1 MAATIGVTG
10 QVTAASGTWN
20 TLLARMSPASVTLTQ
35 TGGEAD
41 STEFAS
47 SPPAIPRSYLP
58 GLRTFGVSLEAY
70 SATPV
75 LGVTGGLAYAGAQ
88 YDTNIFDWE
97 LTLNQQVQETT
108 DFAISAAWR
117 TFTNG
122 LQDWMGAYSGFID
135 GTTAIDNITEAAAAP
150 TLGALTLTISSGNT
164 LAGTVFTRSLSAAI
178 RVDDRNIVR
187 QEFRGSSNLTVVGTD
202 AVLAANSG
210 TMVVLPSGTMVI
222 TAATGRTYTGAFI
235 PTSLN
240 IRVAQGEITRI
251 RASGQGTGA
260 LTIA

>member
-10 QVTAASGTWN
+10 QVTAASGTWI

-41 STEFAS
+41 STEFAG

-58 GLRTFGVSLEAY
+58 NLRTFGVSIEAY

-75 LGVTGGLAYAGAQ
+75 MGVTGGIAYAGSQ

-108 DFAISAAWR
+108 DFNISSAWR
-117 TFTNG
+117 TFDDG

-135 GTTAIDNITEAAAAP
+135 SSTAIDNITEVTASP
-150 TLGALTLTISSGNT
+150 TLGTLTLTISSGNT
-164 LAGTVFTRSLSAAI
+164 MAGTVFTRSLSAAV

-187 QEFRGSSNLTVVGTD
+187 YEFRGSSNLTVVGSD
-202 AVLAANSG
+202 AVIAANSG
-210 TMVVLPSGTMVI
+210 TMVALPGGEMVI
-222 TAATGRTYTGAFI
+222 TAASGRTYTGTVI

-251 RASGQGTGA
+251 RATGQGTGA
-260 LTIA
+260 LVIA